1 MAANVGEDLGLQTK
15 LADRLAVCA
24 RLFRGRRRGELD
36 VLHTKGIE
44 GLGDCDFGLGI
55 EEGVGKL
62 LSLCNNMLERDN
74 DREGDRPLRVLS
86 IILKL
91 DMLDKKSDG
100 RGA

>member
-1 MAANVGEDLGLQTK
+1 VGKDLGLETK

-36 VLHTKGIE
+36 VLYTKGIE
-44 GLGDCDFGLGI
+44 GLGDCDFGLGV
-55 EEGVGKL
+55 EEGIGKL
-62 LSLCNNMLERDN
+62 LSLCNMLERVN
-74 DREGDRPLRVLS
+74 DRERDRPLRVLS